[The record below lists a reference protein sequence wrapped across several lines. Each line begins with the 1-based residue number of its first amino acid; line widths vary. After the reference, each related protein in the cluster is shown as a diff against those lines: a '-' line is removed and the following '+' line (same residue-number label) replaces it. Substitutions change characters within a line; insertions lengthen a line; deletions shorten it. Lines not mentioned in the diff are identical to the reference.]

1 MVNIKA
7 VSALVYIDI
16 YIIGELLLVNK
27 GASERNNN
35 LPKNIRLRA
44 AIMKDLRS
52 SGEVQVSTFNQLIQ
66 KMH

>member
-7 VSALVYIDI
+7 VSALIYIDI

-52 SGEVQVSTFNQLIQ
+52 SGEVQVRTFYHRMQ

>member
-52 SGEVQVSTFNQLIQ
+52 SSEVQVSTFNHRIQ